1 MAKEQAQT
9 NSANRAVAQFLD
21 DIFATQPHEIDCDEA
36 EIAIANC
43 AASGLSDEEARRRH
57 RDLFTHFRFC
67 SDCAEEYQMVT
78 TYMRQKAAGQI
89 KQPARIPPVP
99 KLFPVVASVPP
110 PSILD
115 EIGRRIFGPIRE
127 GIDQVAD
134 AMTPR
139 NLAGA
144 FRSIAL
150 SAERKAIPMEGGE
163 VTAIPSVKPETEE
176 PELRRLLCTIK
187 TTNPDLKAKL
197 ASASIWVTKEGDDTT
212 LQEHDL
218 NKFGEVTFTKLSPG
232 TYSLHWLLADR
243 EFVLPGLE
251 IS

>member
-1 MAKEQAQT
+1 MSKGQTQT
-9 NSANRAVAQFLD
+9 NSVNRAVVQFLD

-36 EIAIANC
+36 EIEIANC
-43 AASGLSDEEARRRH
+43 AAAGLSDEEARRRH
-57 RDLFTHFRFC
+57 GDLFTHFRFC

-89 KQPARIPPVP
+89 KQPARVPRVPNLTPIAPDKPRPVSP
-99 KLFPVVASVPP
+99 DRP
-110 PSILD
+110 
-115 EIGRRIFGPIRE
+115 EIGILGPIRE
-127 GIDQVAD
+127 GIQQIAE
-134 AMTPR
+134 AMAPL

-144 FRSIAL
+144 FRGIAL
-150 SAERKAIPMEGGE
+150 SSERVQVPMEGGE
-163 VTAIPSVKPETEE
+163 VTAILSVKPEPEE
-176 PELRRLLCTIK
+176 PELRRLLCMIK
-187 TTNPDLKAKL
+187 TTKPDLKAKL
-197 ASASIWVTKEGDDTT
+197 ASTSIGLTKGEDDIT

-218 NKFGEVTFTKLSPG
+218 NKFGDVTFTKLAPG